1 MNNFQNGAT
10 SSQLS
15 PQAFK
20 NSNQNVNFQ
29 ETYGVS
35 GTQQTNNANQLL
47 NSASPSGALT
57 VVTGSSVQV
66 LGVSTTANTSTESV
80 QANGSISFVPFALL
94 LLVVSAGL
102 ALFFFKQFKNTPIEV
117 EEQQPEDEE

>member
-1 MNNFQNGAT
+1 MNNFQNGVT

-20 NSNQNVNFQ
+20 NSNQ
-29 ETYGVS
+29 S
-35 GTQQTNNANQLL
+35 GAFQQTYNESGSGQTYTPSQVL
-47 NSASPSGALT
+47 SGASGSLQ
-57 VVTGSSVQV
+57 VYTGSNNQI
-66 LGVSTTANTSTESV
+66 LGVSTSASTPSQSV